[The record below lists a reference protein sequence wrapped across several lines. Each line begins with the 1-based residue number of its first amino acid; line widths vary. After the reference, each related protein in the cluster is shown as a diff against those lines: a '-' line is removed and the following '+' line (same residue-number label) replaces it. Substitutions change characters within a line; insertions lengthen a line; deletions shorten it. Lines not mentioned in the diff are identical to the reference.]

1 MRRAHPAALALM
13 LAMNLASLALAVHC
27 RVPQPMPSACALRRA
42 PAAPRHELIV
52 MSEEEDGIYADP
64 GAWRIDQQRLQ
75 EAWSAQVRKRK
86 PRFLSF
92 QHARQWARAMYFTT
106 EKDWRRWINNGEKR
120 NPYVPSNPEVVYAEK
135 GWTTWEDFLNGDYLD
150 ES

>member
-1 MRRAHPAALALM
+1 
-13 LAMNLASLALAVHC
+13 
-27 RVPQPMPSACALRRA
+27 
-42 PAAPRHELIV
+42 
-52 MSEEEDGIYADP
+52 
-64 GAWRIDQQRLQ
+64 
-75 EAWSAQVRKRK
+75 
-86 PRFLSF
+86 
-92 QHARQWARAMYFTT
+92 MYFTT